1 VQLVDAVSRMQLWSD
16 RYEGVVNEIFEFQD
30 RIAAQVARSAQ
41 AGDPTRGDRGRA
53 AQVTSLRAY
62 DLVMRAFPMLWGH
75 NATAINEA
83 IPIPGDALRI
93 DPRYGRAHALLAWC
107 HAAQG
112 YVSLGDRLA
121 QGLRDT
127 GLPEG

>member
-62 DLVMRAFPMLWGH
+62 DLVMRAFPMLWALALTRLTRQVCSH
-75 NATAINEA
+75 NGPAE
-83 IPIPGDALRI
+83 
-93 DPRYGRAHALLAWC
+93 
-107 HAAQG
+107 
-112 YVSLGDRLA
+112 
-121 QGLRDT
+121 
-127 GLPEG
+127 